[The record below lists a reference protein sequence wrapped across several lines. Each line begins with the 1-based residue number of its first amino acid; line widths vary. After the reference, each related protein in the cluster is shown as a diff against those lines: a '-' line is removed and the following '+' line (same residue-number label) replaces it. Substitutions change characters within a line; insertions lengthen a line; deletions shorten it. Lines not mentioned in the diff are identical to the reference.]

1 MTKKVIIT
9 CAVTGAS
16 FTPTMSPYLPFTPD
30 EIVEHA
36 VEAHGAGAAILHLHA
51 RDPETGAPSADPAL
65 FRDYVTRIK
74 EQTGDANTGG
84 AIISLTTGGATGQS
98 IEERLNVIKILQPEI
113 CTCNLGTI
121 NYGGFPMIPKYQGA
135 WRFDW
140 EEQFLEMT
148 RSEPFVNNFCDIEQM
163 LKFLTNETGTHL
175 EFEAYDIGHLYT
187 LAYYMQMGLVKPPI
201 FIQFVMGTM
210 GGIGADQIDN
220 LIYMRQ
226 TADRLLGT
234 DLHWSVLG
242 GGRYQMNMVTAGA
255 LMGSH
260 VRVGLEDS
268 LYLEKG
274 KLAESN
280 AAQVAKI
287 KRILT
292 ELSLETATSTEARQM
307 LDLKG
312 IDKVAF

>member
-1 MTKKVIIT
+1 MPKKTIIT

-16 FTPTMSPYLPFTPD
+16 FTPTMSPHLPFTPD
-30 EIVEHA
+30 DIVEQAVAAHA
-36 VEAHGAGAAILHLHA
+36 AGAAVLHLHA
-51 RDPETGAPSADPAL
+51 RHPQTGAPTPDVEL

-74 EQTGDANTGG
+74 ARTGD

-98 IEERLNVIKILQPEI
+98 IADRLNVIKVLQPEL

-121 NYGGFPMIPKYQGA
+121 NYGGFPMIPKYAGQ

-140 EEQFLEMT
+140 EEDFLEMT
-148 RSEPFVNNFCDIEQM
+148 RREPFVNNFADIEYM
-163 LKFLTNETGTHL
+163 LNVLTHETGTRF

-187 LAYYMQMGLVKPPI
+187 LAYYLELGLVQPPI

-210 GGIGADQIDN
+210 GGIGADLLDN
-220 LIYMRQ
+220 LVYMRQ
-226 TADRLLGT
+226 TAERLLGR

-255 LMGSH
+255 IMGSH

-268 LYLEKG
+268 LYLGKG
-274 KLAESN
+274 QLAENN
-280 AAQVAKI
+280 AQQVAKI
-287 KRILT
+287 KRVLS
-292 ELSLETATSTEARQM
+292 ELSLETASSEEARQM
-307 LDLKG
+307 LRLKG
-312 IDKVAF
+312 IGQVGF